1 MAKFVAPLVFVPG
14 LEASTRSEA
23 ISRSR
28 AKFGP
33 YSFFGVTSSADRFI
47 ERASRADMSLIS
59 RYHLTQL
66 TLSVLAPPALVPA
79 IFKLRKD
86 PLTQLGSLE
95 ACLIPLLLIF
105 PPLPSVIEFTK
116 LDKSTENLSDSV
128 FTIQAAKRNDVKDD
142 ES

>member
-1 MAKFVAPLVFVPG
+1 MAKFVAPLVFVAG
-14 LEASTRSEA
+14 LEAPWASTRSEA

-28 AKFGP
+28 AKIG
-33 YSFFGVTSSADRFI
+33 
-47 ERASRADMSLIS
+47 LIS